1 MRVRGIRGAVQ
12 LEQDT
17 AAEMV
22 KQVSLLLSEMLK
34 ANEVS
39 NEDLI
44 SEKYQGIRPA
54 PGYPA
59 CPDHTEKKR
68 LFELLDAE
76 NQIGIKLT
84 ESYAMYPASA
94 VSGFYF
100 SHPESTYFALGKI
113 AKDQVIDYTERKKM
127 PLEEMERWLSPVLNY
142 D

>member
-1 MRVRGIRGAVQ
+1 
-12 LEQDT
+12 LT
-17 AAEMV
+17 
-22 KQVSLLLSEMLK
+22 
-34 ANEVS
+34 

-44 SEKYQGIRPA
+44 SENYQGIRPA

-76 NQIGIKLT
+76 SQIGIQLT

-113 AKDQVIDYTERKKM
+113 AKDQVIDYAERKNM
-127 PLEEMERWLSPVLNY
+127 PLEEIERWLSPVLNY

>member
-1 MRVRGIRGAVQ
+1 MVKALADRLAEAFAEVMHERVRREYWGY
-12 LEQDT
+12 
-17 AAEMV
+17 AAEEN
-22 KQVSLLLSEMLK
+22 L
-34 ANEVS
+34 S
-39 NEDLI
+39 NEELI
-44 SEKYQGIRPA
+44 AEKYHGIRPA

-76 NQIGIKLT
+76 EQIGILLT

-113 AKDQVIDYTERKKM
+113 AKDQVVDYAERKGMDLK
-127 PLEEMERWLSPVLNY
+127 EVERWLSPVLNY
-142 D
+142 DE

>member
-34 ANEVS
+34 INDVS